1 MGLFGTTH
9 FDDLNDLFVQQIEDL
24 YDAENRLLDALP
36 KMRDAAHSPE
46 LKAAFENHWEE
57 TRQHAQ
63 RLNNIF
69 RQLGRDP
76 QRETCAAMK
85 GLIKEGQDMINA
97 TGNPDVKDAALI
109 AAGQRVEHY
118 EMAGYG
124 TVRTLARRL
133 GLVEA
138 ASLLERTL
146 DEEGSAN
153 EKLTQIAETSVNAAA
168 PVAAVTATTT
178 FA

>member
-24 YDAENRLLDALP
+24 YDAENRLVEALP
-36 KMRDAAHSPE
+36 KMRDAAHSPQ
-46 LKAAFENHWEE
+46 LKAAFEQHWEE
-57 TRQHAQ
+57 TRHHAQ

-97 TGNPDVKDAALI
+97 TGDPTVKDAALI

-124 TVRTLARRL
+124 TVRALAQRL
-133 GLVEA
+133 GLVDV
-138 ASLLERTL
+138 ASLLQKTL
-146 DEEGSAN
+146 DEEDAAN
-153 EKLTQIAETSVNAAA
+153 TLLTQIADTSVNLTA
-168 PVAAVTATTT
+168 PVSQTTATTT
-178 FA
+178 V

>member
-24 YDAENRLLDALP
+24 YDAENRLVEALP
-36 KMRDAAHSPE
+36 KMRDAAHSPQ

-57 TRQHAQ
+57 TRGHAQ
-63 RLNNIF
+63 RLNTIF

-76 QRETCAAMK
+76 KRETCAAMK

-97 TGNPDVKDAALI
+97 TGDPTVKDAALI

-124 TVRTLARRL
+124 TVRSLAQRL
-133 GLVEA
+133 GLGDVA
-138 ASLLERTL
+138 NLLQRTL
-146 DEEGSAN
+146 DEEGAAD
-153 EKLTQIAETSVNAAA
+153 KLLTQIADTSVNLTA
-168 PVAAVTATTT
+168 PVSMTTATTT
-178 FA
+178 V